1 MDKSSESSNFE
12 WKQTGVDD
20 KNTKVSRRIDEKKLA
35 MQEKKVPNAL
45 DTGMKRLKSTTP
57 DVLKMRSKI
66 REVFDDEDD
75 EEENENIVIKPPFLD
90 FENDGNSS
98 LINGLREDERQ
109 KLQVEQTLHNQNMQQ
124 TVGKMEAIAQADK
137 LLRQSGVKRI
147 DKDLINENMIK
158 VETDQLTFTNTI
170 KQQLEQKEK
179 INTDKISTVQEAT
192 NLLKGVYKTKKAA
205 LFTDVIDKKK
215 IEKLEAK
222 ELQEIG
228 KEKDDR
234 KIAQTIMKKTG
245 RKDKKSNKITPKQR
259 EEVQNKIKEALKQKE
274 NQRDVRTR

>member
-109 KLQVEQTLHNQNMQQ
+109 KLQIEQTLHNQNMQQ

-259 EEVQNKIKEALKQKE
+259 EEFQNKIKEALKQKE